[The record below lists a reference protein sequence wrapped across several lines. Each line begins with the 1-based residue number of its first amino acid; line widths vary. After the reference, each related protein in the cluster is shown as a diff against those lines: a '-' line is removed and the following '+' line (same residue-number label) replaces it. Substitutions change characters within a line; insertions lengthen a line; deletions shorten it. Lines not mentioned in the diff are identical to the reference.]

1 MALWNPMLMKQAV
14 TVAPVISCTYSTTRN
29 VTSGVTTYHASAL
42 AIGAANAT
50 REVVLVVI
58 LDQLGASVSSAFFN
72 TSIATTVSH
81 VTIGSVP
88 IFALVQGLVPTG
100 TTVTI
105 DVNFSQATA
114 DNTSLAVYYLNN
126 RTVPGAAPYDTESGT
141 IVGTSLANT
150 GIDAPDQSF
159 VVAVCTRTDNAEVL
173 SLSGLGTAIDVQ
185 SAATTA
191 RRVAY
196 AHSTLQSPAVSGGS
210 LTWTWTT
217 SQTGHAATWTFS

>member
-1 MALWNPMLMKQAV
+1 MALWNPMLMKKAV
-14 TVAPVISCTYSTTRN
+14 TVTPVISCTYSAQRN
-29 VTSGVTTYHASAL
+29 VVSGVTTYHASSL

-58 LDQLGASVSSAFFN
+58 LDQLGASISSAFFN

-105 DVNFSQATA
+105 DVNFSQTTA
-114 DNTSLAVYYLNN
+114 DNTNLAVYYLNN

-141 IVGTSLANT
+141 TVGTSLANT

-159 VVAVCTRTDNAEVL
+159 VVSVCTRTNTSEVL
-173 SLSGLGTAIDVQ
+173 SLSGLATTIDVQ
-185 SAATTA
+185 SSTASA
-191 RRVAY
+191 RRGAY

-210 LTWTWTT
+210 LTWSWTT
-217 SQTGHAATWTFS
+217 AQTGHAATWTFS